1 MKRTRIQTALL
12 TFLSCLAMAAAFSG
26 CAGAADSWPSR
37 PISMVVLL
45 AAGGVTDVA
54 ARAISAEMS
63 KTLNGTIVIEN
74 RPGAAGNIGAASVA
88 HASPDGYTVC
98 FCSSAPL
105 TLLPA
110 QREDQG
116 FKPEELT
123 PVTLLYRID
132 LFLVARRELG
142 VTSLQ
147 QLIDLAK
154 SKPGKLTYG
163 STGAGGITH
172 LGVELLKK
180 TAGIDMVHVPY
191 KGGAP
196 LMIDL
201 LSGQIDLGVVSSLEA
216 VNYQKE
222 GKITVVASMGT
233 ARFPLLKDVPTIG
246 ETFPG
251 YVADSWAGLFVP
263 NGTPQPVI
271 DKLRGAAQAAMALPD
286 MRDKLGTLGITPA
299 TDSSPDAFKAMM
311 SDERAKWTELIRQI
325 GLGRPN

>member
-1 MKRTRIQTALL
+1 MRSRVKAILIAVLAVIAGTAL
-12 TFLSCLAMAAAFSG
+12 SHR
-26 CAGAADSWPSR
+26 AGAADYPSR

-54 ARAISAEMS
+54 ARAVSAEMA
-63 KTLNGTIVIEN
+63 KTLNGTIVIDN
-74 RPGAAGNIGAASVA
+74 RPGAAGNIGAAFVA
-88 HASPDGYTVC
+88 HAQPDGHTVC

-123 PVTLLYRID
+123 PVTLLYRVD
-132 LFLVARRELG
+132 LFLVARKDLG

-154 SKPGKLTYG
+154 SKAGKLTYG

-180 TAGIDMVHVPY
+180 TAGIDMIHVPY

-201 LSGQIDLGVVSSLEA
+201 LGGQIDLGVVSSLEA
-216 VNYQKE
+216 VNYRKE
-222 GKITVVASMGT
+222 GKISVVASLGT
-233 ARFPLLKDVPTIG
+233 ARFPLLSDVATIG
-246 ETFPG
+246 ETYPG

-263 NGTPQPVI
+263 NGTPQAAI
-271 DKLRGAAQAAMALPD
+271 DKLRTSAQAAMALPD
-286 MRDKLGTLGITPA
+286 IKDKLATLGITPA
-299 TDSSPDAFKAMM
+299 TDASPDAFKAMM
-311 SDERAKWTELIRQI
+311 SDERKKWTELIQQI
-325 GLGRPN
+325 GLGKAN

>member
-1 MKRTRIQTALL
+1 MMRTRIWTVLIA
-12 TFLSCLAMAAAFSG
+12 FVSCLAMSAGFSDRAKAAENY
-26 CAGAADSWPSR
+26 PSR
-37 PISMVVLL
+37 PVSMVVLL

-63 KTLNGTIVIEN
+63 KTLGGTIVIEN

-88 HASPDGYTVC
+88 HAAPDGYTVC

-110 QREDQG
+110 QRADQG

-251 YVADSWAGLFVP
+251 YIADSWAGLFVP
-263 NGTPQPVI
+263 NGTPQAVI
-271 DKLRGAAQAAMALPD
+271 DKLSSSAQAAMALPD
-286 MRDKLGTLGITPA
+286 IKDKLGALGITPA
-299 TDSSPDAFKAMM
+299 ADASPEAFKTMM
-311 SDERAKWTELIRQI
+311 SDERAKWTKLIQQI
-325 GLGRPN
+325 GLGKAN

>member
-1 MKRTRIQTALL
+1 MRSRVKAILIAVLAVIAGTAL
-12 TFLSCLAMAAAFSG
+12 SHR
-26 CAGAADSWPSR
+26 AGAADYPSR

-54 ARAISAEMS
+54 ARAVSAEMA
-63 KTLNGTIVIEN
+63 KTLNGTIVIDN
-74 RPGAAGNIGAASVA
+74 RPGAAGNIGAAFVA
-88 HASPDGYTVC
+88 HAQPDGHTVC

-123 PVTLLYRID
+123 PVTLLYRVD
-132 LFLVARRELG
+132 LFLVARKDLG

-180 TAGIDMVHVPY
+180 TAGIDMIHVPY

-201 LSGQIDLGVVSSLEA
+201 LGGQIDLGVVSSLEA
-216 VNYQKE
+216 VNYRKE
-222 GKITVVASMGT
+222 GKISVVASLGT
-233 ARFPLLKDVPTIG
+233 ARFPLLSDVATIG
-246 ETFPG
+246 ETYPG

-263 NGTPQPVI
+263 NGTPQAAI
-271 DKLRGAAQAAMALPD
+271 DKLRTSAQAAMALPD
-286 MRDKLGTLGITPA
+286 IKDKLATLGITPA
-299 TDSSPDAFKAMM
+299 TDASPDAFKAMM
-311 SDERAKWTELIRQI
+311 SDERKKWTELIQQI
-325 GLGRPN
+325 GLGKAN

>member
-1 MKRTRIQTALL
+1 MMRNQIRIALVA
-12 TFLSCLAMAAAFSG
+12 FLSCLTISAGFSG
-26 CAGAADSWPSR
+26 RAQAAENYPSR
-37 PISMVVLL
+37 PIGMVVLL

-54 ARAISAEMS
+54 ARAISAEMA
-63 KTLNGTIVIEN
+63 KTLDGTIVIEN

-88 HASPDGYTVC
+88 HAMPDGYTVC

-132 LFLVARRELG
+132 LFLIARRELG

-163 STGAGGITH
+163 STGAGSITH

-216 VNYQKE
+216 VNYQNE

-233 ARFPLLKDVPTIG
+233 ARFWLLKDVPTIG

-263 NGTPQPVI
+263 NGTPQEVI
-271 DKLRGAAQAAMALPD
+271 DKLRNSAQAAMALPD
-286 MRDKLGTLGITPA
+286 IRDKLATLGITPA
-299 TDSSPDAFKAMM
+299 SDASPEAFKTMM
-311 SDERAKWTELIRQI
+311 SEERAKWTELIQQI
-325 GLGRPN
+325 GLGKAN